1 MAAAEP
7 IPLAEIAEH
16 DGLPLAYLEHLVA
29 RLRKAGLVDSRRGSR
44 GGYMLA
50 RSAHRD
56 HDGRGRRGAGG
67 LDRADRVHLRGADGS
82 IVCSRESDP
91 AHVCPTKLLWTRVR
105 FSIVRTLRETTLA
118 DPARV
123 GARAR
128 RGTLDPDTRPPAAS
142 FPRRRPRGAGTPTP
156 DDRSLKPN
164 MADLE
169 IRDLHVRTEDRE
181 ILRGVDLDITR
192 GEIHALM
199 GPNGSG
205 KSTLA
210 NTLLGHPAYEI
221 TEGTITFKGEDITE
235 AEPHERAKA
244 GLFLAFQYPVS
255 IPGVSV
261 ANFLR
266 MAINAK
272 REEPIQVKEFRTQ
285 LQHAIELLDV
295 DRSFTSRHLNDGFSG
310 GEKKR
315 AEILQMAML
324 APDVAILDET
334 DSGLD
339 IDALRTVAE
348 GVQRLHDEQGLGA
361 LIITHYQR
369 ILHYVKP
376 EFVHILMDGRIVLE
390 GGVELVERL
399 EREGYDQIRQEVGAG
414 EPEGSRPVTAVSESP
429 TPGRPGANGAAPT
442 RHDGGRRRGHRD
454 PGRSARP
461 AATARRASTTRSR
474 APARATAARWSSCA
488 RRRCDAYET
497 SSCPSGGARGSG
509 RRACRPSTSMRCE
522 TQGAA
527 GPTKSIPESCPSGVA
542 HAPRPAARRRIV
554 QSAGTVVT
562 SSSTR
567 RWPSAA

>member
-1 MAAAEP
+1 
-7 IPLAEIAEH
+7 
-16 DGLPLAYLEHLVA
+16 
-29 RLRKAGLVDSRRGSR
+29 
-44 GGYMLA
+44 
-50 RSAHRD
+50 
-56 HDGRGRRGAGG
+56 
-67 LDRADRVHLRGADGS
+67 
-82 IVCSRESDP
+82 
-91 AHVCPTKLLWTRVR
+91 
-105 FSIVRTLRETTLA
+105 
-118 DPARV
+118 
-123 GARAR
+123 
-128 RGTLDPDTRPPAAS
+128 
-142 FPRRRPRGAGTPTP
+142 
-156 DDRSLKPN
+156 

-181 ILRGVDLDITR
+181 ILLGVNLDISR
-192 GEIHALM
+192 GEVHALM

-210 NTLLGHPAYEI
+210 NTLLGHPSYEI
-221 TEGTITFKGEDITE
+221 TEGTITFKGEDITK
-235 AEPHERAKA
+235 AEPHERARA

-272 REEPIQVKEFRTQ
+272 REEPIQVKEFRNQ
-285 LQHAIELLDV
+285 LKTAVEMLDV

-324 APDVAILDET
+324 APDIAILDET

-414 EPEGSRPVTAVSESP
+414 A
-429 TPGRPGANGAAPT
+429 
-442 RHDGGRRRGHRD
+442 
-454 PGRSARP
+454 
-461 AATARRASTTRSR
+461 
-474 APARATAARWSSCA
+474 
-488 RRRCDAYET
+488 
-497 SSCPSGGARGSG
+497 
-509 RRACRPSTSMRCE
+509 
-522 TQGAA
+522 
-527 GPTKSIPESCPSGVA
+527 
-542 HAPRPAARRRIV
+542 
-554 QSAGTVVT
+554 
-562 SSSTR
+562 
-567 RWPSAA
+567 